1 MAARTSSGVDRI
13 SHLPDSLLR
22 EIVYR
27 LPAKDAARTALLAAR
42 WRGVWRSPAAPA
54 PARWASTLAAAGAAM
69 ASAFRRAPRV
79 QRRQVVCGGVA
90 RMATASSRGTAAWRA
105 AAAPGT
111 RAVAAHRRRATA
123 PEKGR
128 EATGAAHYIPAPETG
143 TGARAERSGAW
154 TKAMVTAMDYCGVA
168 RFTATA
174 WRGSRRRRG
183 GLRASACVRMERGKF
198 CPSS

>member
-54 PARWASTLAAAGAAM
+54 PARWASTLAAAGRPWRRHSVEHLVCSVDEWCAA
-69 ASAFRRAPRV
+69 ALRGWRRPPAGERRHGA
-79 QRRQVVCGGVA
+79 QRRRQGLARWRRIGG
-90 RMATASSRGTAAWRA
+90 GK
-105 AAAPGT
+105 
-111 RAVAAHRRRATA
+111 RRRRRG
-123 PEKGR
+123 GR
-128 EATGAAHYIPAPETG
+128 RRGRRTVYIPAPETG
-143 TGARAERSGAW
+143 TGATGARAERSGAW
-154 TKAMVTAMDYCGVA
+154 TKAMVTAMDCCGVA

-174 WRGSRRRRG
+174 WRVVARARVRG
-183 GLRASACVRMERGKF
+183 EGFGGNFARAAK
-198 CPSS
+198 